1 MLSRRT
7 ILLKPMQRALS
18 GYARLQSDGVRT
30 LMQLHARGLE
40 PGAETRLYW
49 YLSGQH
55 AQEIAQAQVN
65 AHGEVSAEHQEEL
78 PPDRLLAAIL
88 ISGGEQPAPLL
99 VGLCAPPDAVN
110 LMDAKNAALALCERL
125 MAARR
130 PAVRPAANAEPAPE
144 PSEPELP
151 REVFL
156 PALDP
161 APYAQA
167 SSAVQEEPVL
177 PPPARS
183 APPADRLR
191 PLQWPYGFESLKPY
205 FEKAL
210 PAALFD
216 LPGWRFVYAAHAGGP
231 NGLWIG
237 IQRMDGRVCGVAYAH
252 RGDHPP
258 AEGKGYRAMRG
269 LDGQMYQVLLQKIS
283 CSGCGNG

>member
-7 ILLKPMQRALS
+7 ILLKPMQPAIS
-18 GYARLQSDGVRT
+18 GYARLQSDGSRI

-40 PGAETRLYW
+40 TDENVRLYW
-49 YLSGQH
+49 YLIGQH
-55 AQEIAQAQVN
+55 AQEMAQAVAN
-65 AHGEVSAEHQEEL
+65 AHGEVSAEYEEDM
-78 PPDRLLAAIL
+78 PPERLLAVIL
-88 ISGGEQPAPLL
+88 ITDGEQPKPLL
-99 VGLCAPPDAVN
+99 VGLCAPPDTVN

-125 MAARR
+125 KASHR
-130 PAVRPAANAEPAPE
+130 PAVRSVIIQEQPSEPA
-144 PSEPELP
+144 EPELP

-167 SSAVQEEPVL
+167 ADAAVQEEPLL
-177 PPPARS
+177 PPPVRS

-191 PLQWPYGFESLKPY
+191 PLRWPNGFESLKPY

-237 IQRMDGRVCGVAYAH
+237 IQQLDGRVCGVAYAH
-252 RGDHPP
+252 RGNHPP
-258 AEGKGYRAMRG
+258 AAGKGYCAVHG
-269 LDGQMYQVLLQKIS
+269 LDGQMYQMLIQRV
-283 CSGCGNG
+283 